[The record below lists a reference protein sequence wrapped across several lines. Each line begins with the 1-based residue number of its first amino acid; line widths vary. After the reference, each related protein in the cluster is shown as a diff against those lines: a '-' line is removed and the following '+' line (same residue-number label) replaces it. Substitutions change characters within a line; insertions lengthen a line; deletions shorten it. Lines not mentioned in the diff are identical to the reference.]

1 MRKSPAQV
9 YALVFGIALT
19 LAGILGFFY
28 SADFSSGAAATEPGN
43 TDAVLGILD
52 VNGWHN
58 VVHLLSGLVGLAVVG
73 SWFGARTYAWAFGLV
88 YLVVTAI
95 GFALGDGHAIFG
107 LIPVNTE
114 DNILHLAIG
123 LLGILAALA
132 TPSSPAPTTVA
143 GEGKSRAFEASVRR
157 QPSAKMPPTRQ
168 T

>member
-28 SADFSSGAAATEPGN
+28 STDFSSGAAAADPGN
-43 TDAVLGILD
+43 RDAVLGILD

-58 VVHLLSGLVGLAVVG
+58 VVHLLSGLVALAVAG
-73 SWFGARTYAWAFGLV
+73 SWFGARTYAWAFGIV
-88 YLVVTAI
+88 YLIVTAI

-107 LIPVNTE
+107 LIAVNTE
-114 DNILHLAIG
+114 DNFLHLAIG
-123 LLGILAALA
+123 TLGILAALA
-132 TPSSPAPTTVA
+132 SPSAPAPTTVDR
-143 GEGKSRAFEASVRR
+143 ERSSPAFEASVRR
-157 QPSAKMPPTRQ
+157 QPSAKLPPTRQ